1 MVGRHE
7 GRVERERGK
16 EREWERDKNIF
27 NYFEFSHR
35 GPGASNEVHLRRLQA
50 FLICLAGLLCFG
62 YGWGAGSE
70 GLGGGEGHPTGL
82 GSPRDPGDF
91 LDLEVP
97 AQQERQLGQ
106 CAGVVALER
115 ALWRRMRGK

>member
-1 MVGRHE
+1 MVG
-7 GRVERERGK
+7 G
-16 EREWERDKNIF
+16 
-27 NYFEFSHR
+27 
-35 GPGASNEVHLRRLQA
+35 
-50 FLICLAGLLCFG
+50 
-62 YGWGAGSE
+62 GSE

-82 GSPRDPGDF
+82 GRPGDF

-115 ALWRRMRGK
+115 ALWRRTRGK

>member
-7 GRVERERGK
+7 GRVDREREREGGK
-16 EREWERDKNIF
+16 EPEREWEKDLKKIF

-35 GPGASNEVHLRRLQA
+35 GPGASNEVHLLHRHLQA

-62 YGWGAGSE
+62 YGWGADSE
-70 GLGGGEGHPTGL
+70 GLAGGEGHPTGL
-82 GSPRDPGDF
+82 GRPGDPGDF

-97 AQQERQLGQ
+97 AQQERQLG
-106 CAGVVALER
+106 
-115 ALWRRMRGK
+115 